1 VWTSVF
7 RPFICVARPDDWT
20 GLLAELLL
28 AGLLVLFVLIA
39 LLTRLPASW
48 VELVGGYPEPVR
60 LVALLLALYAWGWA
74 RVLIIGAL
82 PGAPALVFRRLIFRS
97 RGRRLVLRPRQIA
110 KIEVEGRLPDDR
122 EVFVVELRD
131 GSRHDLCPVAWRGA
145 GRLYARLAR
154 LVGI

>member
-1 VWTSVF
+1 MF
-7 RPFICVARPDDWT
+7 RPFLRVARPGDWT
-20 GLLAELLL
+20 GLLAELVLF
-28 AGLLVLFVLIA
+28 GLLVLFVLIA
-39 LLTRLPASW
+39 LLTRLPTSW

-60 LVALLLALYAWGWA
+60 LLLLLIALYAWGWA
-74 RVLIIGAL
+74 RALIIAAL
-82 PGAPALVFRRLIFRS
+82 PGAPVLVFRRLIFRS
-97 RGRRLVLRPRQIA
+97 RGRRHVLRPRDIA

-154 LVGI
+154 LVGP